1 MLCFHL
7 CLLGTVRVRVRSGEA
22 AVYSRERIGAFCVC
36 VCVAAEANAQGEE
49 RESSLSNKIRTVA
62 A

>member
-1 MLCFHL
+1 M
-7 CLLGTVRVRVRSGEA
+7 RARSGEA
-22 AVYSRERIGAFCVC
+22 AVYSRERIGAFSVCVC
-36 VCVAAEANAQGEE
+36 VRVAAEANAQGEE